1 MDKKTQSALE
11 YLLTYSWAFI
21 IIVIVG
27 AALFAL
33 GVFNPAGSTAI
44 QVRGLSNFHIDDA
57 KINSGG
63 DLTVL
68 LGIKTGKTTNVT
80 DIDYS
85 VQGLTCENTADDT
98 DVIITPS
105 QTKQISLSP
114 GSTCSL
120 TEGDT
125 VIMDMNV
132 TYKVGRSNLVH
143 TDTGSV
149 TLLVQS

>member
-57 KINSGG
+57 KIISNG
-63 DLTVL
+63 DLTLVL
-68 LGIKTGKTTNVT
+68 GVRTGKTTNVT

-105 QTKQISLSP
+105 RTKEIN
-114 GSTCSL
+114 L
-120 TEGDT
+120 TPDSGCALTNGDT
-125 VIMDMNV
+125 VIMDVNII
-132 TYKVGRSNLVH
+132 YKVGRSNLVH